1 MPPGNSITVSQL
13 NERVLQTLEKQVG
26 QVLVSGEVS
35 GIKSQP
41 RASYFTLKDAHAAVS
56 CVWFRPNIPLSE
68 GMAVEV
74 NGTVSLYQ
82 PRGTYQLRVQSVSAG
97 GQGLLFA
104 KFEALKRRLETEGL
118 FARERKRPI
127 RTIPSTVGL
136 ITSPSG
142 AVIQDMLNI
151 LSRRA
156 PYVRILLFPCK
167 VQGDGAAEDIAA
179 AIQHSN
185 AVSGSTTLPIDTLI
199 VGRGGGSLEDLW
211 AFNEEIVARAI
222 ASSKIP
228 VISAVGHETDTT
240 IADFVADLRA
250 PTPSAAAERVAR
262 EHSEIESFLSGASQ
276 WMRQRVT
283 SQFDRLKDQVKI
295 LGLSRLFDMPR
306 QRIQEEQQR
315 LDLINTTLSQTLSQ
329 SLRTKIQ
336 RIELLRETVA
346 RHRPDQQIAVRRQHI
361 QNNHESLRRSALHR
375 LETLQHHLNTKAAL
389 LKVLSPDSTM
399 ERGFSITLGEN
410 GKVVRTTEDAPTGS
424 TLRTVLRSGELRS
437 IVLPQTP
444 PLEPLA
450 AP

>member
-26 QVLVSGEVS
+26 QVLVTGEVS
-35 GIKSQP
+35 GVKTQP
-41 RASYFTLKDAHAAVS
+41 RAVYFTLKDANAAVS

-74 NGTVSLYQ
+74 NGIVSLYQ
-82 PRGTYQLRVQSVSAG
+82 PRGTYQLRVNGVSAG
-97 GQGLLFA
+97 GQGLLYA

-118 FARERKRPI
+118 FARERKR
-127 RTIPSTVGL
+127 RIPAIPATVAL
-136 ITSPSG
+136 ITSSTG

-156 PYVRILLFPCK
+156 PYVRLLLFPCK
-167 VQGDGAAEDIAA
+167 VQGDGAAEDVAA
-179 AIQHSN
+179 AIAHAN
-185 AVSGSTTLPIDTLI
+185 EVSGRSTPVIDTLI

-211 AFNEEIVARAI
+211 AFNEEVVARAI
-222 ASSKIP
+222 AASTIP

-262 EHSEIESFLSGASQ
+262 DQSEIESFVTGAAQ
-276 WMRQRVT
+276 WMRQRLT
-283 SQFDRLKDQVKI
+283 SNLDRLKDRVKI

-315 LDLINTTLSQTLSQ
+315 LDLIASHLTQ
-329 SLRTKIQ
+329 SATQSVRSKIQ
-336 RIELLRETVA
+336 RIEILRETVA
-346 RHRPDQQIAVRRQHI
+346 RHRPDQQIAARRQHI
-361 QNNHESLRRSALHR
+361 QSNHETLRRTALHR
-375 LETLQHHLNTKAAL
+375 LETLRHQLTAKDAL

-399 ERGFSITLGEN
+399 ERGFSITLGN
-410 GKVVRTTEDAPTGS
+410 DGKVIRTPGDAPSGTR
-424 TLRTVLRSGELRS
+424 LRTLLKSGVIRSTVDEEIEG
-437 IVLPQTP
+437 
-444 PLEPLA
+444 A
-450 AP
+450 